1 MNSMDDHT
9 NPVNPEESRVPGGPS
24 GVSEESVYL
33 YGDAYPKIDA
43 KGRFSFPRQL
53 REQLGSEKNR
63 VVVTRGVGKKEFRH
77 LWAFPISEWKKLIRN
92 INSMR
97 NSRKVDM
104 VRQQLL
110 GYAQD
115 CEIDKSGRIL
125 LNQKL
130 REFAGI
136 NTEKGDELVVTGV
149 GHKITVWAKSTF
161 EMYEAQLDYDA
172 AVEEAMDD
180 LGV

>member
-1 MNSMDDHT
+1 MDDNN
-9 NPVNPEESRVPGGPS
+9 NPVNPEDNKVPVGPLS
-24 GVSEESVYL
+24 ASEESVYL

-53 REQLGSEKNR
+53 KEQLGSEGKR

-77 LWAFPISEWKKLIRN
+77 LWAFPVSEWRKLIRK

-125 LNQKL
+125 LNRNL

-136 NTEKGDELVVTGV
+136 DTEKSGELVVTGV
-149 GHKITVWAKSTF
+149 GHKITIWAKATF
-161 EMYEAQLDYDA
+161 EMYESQTDYDA
-172 AVEEAMDD
+172 AVEDAMDE